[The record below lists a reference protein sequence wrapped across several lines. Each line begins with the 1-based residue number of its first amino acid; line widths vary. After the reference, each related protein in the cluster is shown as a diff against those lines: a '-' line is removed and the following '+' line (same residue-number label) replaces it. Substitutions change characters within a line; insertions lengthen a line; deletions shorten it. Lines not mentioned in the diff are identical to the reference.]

1 MPLPRLNLMA
11 FGLLWKVLL
20 GAAAI
25 GSLSSTVF
33 LFLVLVA
40 AVRYRGNAKEVERIA
55 VSESSLPSVTLLK
68 PVHGMEPR
76 LFENLES
83 FFQQDYPRF
92 EIIVGARD
100 NENAALQIAQ
110 QVRQKYPNVL
120 SRVVLSG
127 PPTWPNA
134 KVFSLHNMIQ
144 ASSSSFLVIS
154 DSDIVVAP
162 DFLRHVIPPLL
173 KPTTGL
179 VTCLYHGIPAED
191 FWSTLEALGMSVE
204 LPSGVLVANML
215 EGMRFALG
223 AVMAVRRDALE
234 KIGGIGAT

>member
-40 AVRYRGNAKEVERIA
+40 AVRYRGNAKEVEPIA
-55 VSESSLPSVTLLK
+55 VSESSLPAVTLLK

-83 FFQQDYPRF
+83 FFQQDYPNF
-92 EIIVGARD
+92 EILIGARD
-100 NENAALQIAQ
+100 NENAALHVAQ
-110 QVRQKYPNVL
+110 EVRRKYPHV
-120 SRVVLSG
+120 SSKVVLSG

-134 KVFSLHNMIQ
+134 KVYSLDRM
-144 ASSSSFLVIS
+144 
-154 DSDIVVAP
+154 
-162 DFLRHVIPPLL
+162 
-173 KPTTGL
+173 
-179 VTCLYHGIPAED
+179 
-191 FWSTLEALGMSVE
+191 
-204 LPSGVLVANML
+204 
-215 EGMRFALG
+215 
-223 AVMAVRRDALE
+223 
-234 KIGGIGAT
+234 